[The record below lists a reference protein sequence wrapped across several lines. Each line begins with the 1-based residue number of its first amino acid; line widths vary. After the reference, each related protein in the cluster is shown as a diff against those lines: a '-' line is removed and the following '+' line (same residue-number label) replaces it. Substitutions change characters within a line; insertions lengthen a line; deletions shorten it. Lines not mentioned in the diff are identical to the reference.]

1 MTRTCMTIWDG
12 TRRDP
17 RDPAAASIAHHNYLC
32 ALRRA
37 QRNDPEPTDHD
48 NTF

>member
-1 MTRTCMTIWDG
+1 MTRHVLTIWDG

-17 RDPAAASIAHHNYLC
+17 RDPQAAAAAHHAYLC

-37 QRNDPEPTDHD
+37 QRSDPEPTTYDD
-48 NTF
+48 TF